1 MLAVDNCVNADYLDL
16 VVVFSDDGKVECFN
30 RYDLIETI
38 EQEGKCDYSSAVLIK
53 KFHNFSLFQKYF
65 LQGVCHY
72 RPIKGTVQS
81 YIDGVLSSS
90 MIEKKGNKVEKNEL
104 GKGEYGTVIRYGDS
118 TIAVKIS
125 NPPFIQ
131 NLKTLVEYGIMKL
144 LQQSPCCNAFAYD
157 MTINSKGAS
166 LYMKSMKGSLNSFLN
181 ELNGREK
188 EIMFDICK
196 GIYYAHSMGIL
207 HRDLKMENIL
217 IDSKGGANVADWGLS
232 GFKPYIDNINF
243 NVQTLTYRAP
253 EVMFPFLFDNR
264 YSYPIDIFSLGV
276 LGIELYTKMS
286 HSTAYYEGGDKI
298 DSKELEMLG
307 LGKYSEYVSII
318 VKNIYGISTKKQ
330 LMDIAEE
337 KLPVVYMQ
345 NSVSDKTAYALFS
358 SMMSNRPEDRPTISQ
373 VLNHPYFD
381 DVRNDEKFPQIKEA
395 DIFSRIPTLLISG
408 TGDLFFKVEAMR
420 MISKAFPHDAIKI
433 FHTIN
438 MYNQYTSVYPPMND
452 KNNELNVKAFI
463 NIVSLFRTGEEVLY
477 INDELETEMKII
489 LKRLKYEFIRA
500 VPIMYFKILTPLIIR
515 MLLAFELSNYRDI
528 HPYHVAEFIAKRGR
542 EYAYVSQKKS
552 YKTPDVILEELL
564 MSACSTKEKE
574 EQIEKLLPL
583 INK

>member
-30 RYDLIETI
+30 RKDLIDTI

-53 KFHNFSLFQKYF
+53 NFHNFSLFQKYF
-65 LQGVCHY
+65 LEGVCHY
-72 RPIKGTVQS
+72 RPIKRTVQS
-81 YIDGVLSSS
+81 YIEGLLSTS
-90 MIEKKGNKVEKNEL
+90 MIKKKGNRIEKHEL
-104 GKGEYGTVIRYGDS
+104 GKGQYGTVIQYGDS

-125 NPPFIQ
+125 NPPFAE
-131 NLKTLVEYGIMKL
+131 NLDALAEYNIMKL

-196 GIYYAHSMGIL
+196 GIYYAQSMGIL

-217 IDSKGGANVADWGLS
+217 IDAKGGANVADWGL
-232 GFKPYIDNINF
+232 GAFKPYDNINF

-253 EVMFPFLFDNR
+253 EVMFPFLFGKR

-276 LGIELYTKMS
+276 LGIELYTKTP
-286 HSTAYYEGGDKI
+286 HSTVSYQGGDLI
-298 DSKELEMLG
+298 DNKELQLLG
-307 LGKYSEYVSII
+307 LGRERDYVSII
-318 VKNIYGISTKKQ
+318 VKNIYGITTKKQ

-337 KLPVVYMQ
+337 KFPVVYMQ
-345 NSVSDKTAYALFS
+345 DSVSDKTGYALFS
-358 SMMSNRPEDRPTISQ
+358 SMMSNRPKDRPTISQ

-381 DVRNDEKFPQIKEA
+381 DVRNEEKFPEIKEA
-395 DIFSRIPTLLISG
+395 DIFSRIPTPLISG
-408 TGDLFFKVEAMR
+408 TGDFFSKVEALR
-420 MISKAFPHDAIKI
+420 MISRAFPHDAVRI

-438 MYNQYTSVYPPMND
+438 VYNQYTSIYPPTTD
-452 KNNELNVKAFI
+452 KNNKLIVKAFI
-463 NIVSLFRTGEEVLY
+463 NIVVLFREGPVGSLD
-477 INDELETEMKII
+477 IDNVLETEMITI
-489 LKRLKYEFIRA
+489 LQRLKYEFIRA
-500 VPIMYFKILTPLIIR
+500 VPIMYFKILTPRIIR

-528 HPYHVAEFIAKRGR
+528 HPYHVAEFIAKRGK
-542 EYAYVSQKKS
+542 EYGYVSQKKS
-552 YKTPDVILEELL
+552 YETPDAFLEELIV
-564 MSACSTKEKE
+564 SACSTKEKG
-574 EQIEKLLPL
+574 EQFEKLLSL
-583 INK
+583 IL